1 MNMRID
7 NFENSH
13 FGANGFEET
22 PGFSHKFNSV
32 IMPFIYNIGASVV
45 ILGAMF
51 KLLNLPGG
59 SIMLGAGLSTEALI
73 FFLSA
78 FVKEQSASSPQT
90 SPQASEHIVAAP
102 YLSKKFDECLRQS
115 KIDDDLLS
123 SLATSM
129 RNFSENVAQLPS
141 LNKLGEVTKNYV
153 DSAEKVTRV
162 MEELNKM
169 NSADLVNFSEVLNNM
184 VDILKDAQNQA
195 QNFKEELIALNEKMT
210 ALNAI
215 YSKTLTAFRD

>member
-1 MNMRID
+1 MSMRTD

-13 FGANGFEET
+13 FEANGFEEAS
-22 PGFSHKFNSV
+22 GFSRKFNSV

-78 FVKEQSASSPQT
+78 FIKEQPEPSLQT
-90 SPQASEHIVAAP
+90 SEHVVSTP
-102 YLSKKFDECLRQS
+102 YLSKKFDECLQQS
-115 KIDDDLLS
+115 KIDDNVLS
-123 SLATSM
+123 NLATSM
-129 RNFSENVAQLPS
+129 RSFSENITQLPS

-169 NSADLVNFSEVLNNM
+169 NSADLANFSTVLSNM
-184 VDILKDAQNQA
+184 VDTLKDAQSQA
-195 QNFKEELIALNEKMT
+195 QSFKEELVALNEKMT

>member
-1 MNMRID
+1 M
-7 NFENSH
+7 
-13 FGANGFEET
+13 
-22 PGFSHKFNSV
+22 
-32 IMPFIYNIGASVV
+32 
-45 ILGAMF
+45 
-51 KLLNLPGG
+51 
-59 SIMLGAGLSTEALI
+59 
-73 FFLSA
+73 
-78 FVKEQSASSPQT
+78 
-90 SPQASEHIVAAP
+90 
-102 YLSKKFDECLRQS
+102 SKKFDECLQQS

-169 NSADLVNFSEVLNNM
+169 NSADLVNFSAVLNNM
-184 VDILKDAQNQA
+184 VDILKGAQTQA

>member
-1 MNMRID
+1 MNMRTD

-13 FGANGFEET
+13 FEANSFEET
-22 PGFSHKFNSV
+22 PGFRHKFNNV

-59 SIMLGAGLSTEALI
+59 SLMLGAGLSTEAFI

-78 FVKEQSASSPQT
+78 FIKEQSASNPQT
-90 SPQASEHIVAAP
+90 SSQASEHIVPAP
-102 YLSKKFDECLRQS
+102 YLSKKFDECLQQA

-141 LNKLGEVTKNYV
+141 LNRLGEVTKNYV
-153 DSAEKVTRV
+153 DSAEKVTHV
-162 MEELNKM
+162 MEELNKV
-169 NSADLVNFSEVLNNM
+169 NSADLVNFSTVLNNM
-184 VDILKDAQNQA
+184 VDVLKGAQEQA

>member
-1 MNMRID
+1 MNMRTY
-7 NFENSH
+7 NFENSN
-13 FGANGFEET
+13 FETNSFEET
-22 PGFSHKFNSV
+22 SGFSHRFNSV

-78 FVKEQSASSPQT
+78 FVKEQSAPSPQT
-90 SPQASEHIVAAP
+90 SSQAGEHVVATP
-102 YLSKKFDECLRQS
+102 YLSKKFDECLQQA
-115 KIDDDLLS
+115 KIDDDLLNN
-123 SLATSM
+123 LATSM
-129 RNFSENVAQLPS
+129 RNFSENIAQLPS

-162 MEELNKM
+162 MDELNKM
-169 NSADLVNFSEVLNNM
+169 NSADLVNFSAILNNM
-184 VDILKDAQNQA
+184 VDILKSTQSQA